1 MFSPLL
7 TDLYQLTMS
16 YGYWKERMY
25 DREAVFHLYY
35 RRNPFKGAYA
45 IACGLG
51 PALEWLNQFRFTAE
65 EVQYLGSLNGA
76 NGKPL
81 FDEGYL
87 NYLQRLE
94 LTVNIDAIPEG
105 TVVFANEPLLRVQG
119 DLLQCQ
125 LIETALL
132 NYINFSTLIATKAS
146 RMVKAAGDG
155 QILEFGL
162 RRAQGPDGA
171 MLASRAAYVGGCHAT
186 SNVLAGMK
194 YGIPVRGTHAHS
206 WVMSFDTEMEAF
218 SAYASAMPSNCV
230 FLVDTYNTL
239 EGVEN
244 AITIGLSLRQMG
256 HELLGIRL
264 DSGDMASLSIQ
275 ARKMLDE
282 AGLPKVRIVASNDL
296 DEYEMEK
303 LKSQGAR
310 VDIWG
315 VGTRLV
321 TGHEQSALGGVYKLG
336 ALRNLDGGWDEKVK
350 HSDSPEKSSTPGILQ
365 VRRYEDA
372 QGKPQKDLLYDVRL
386 GAPEGTGHDLLQPV
400 LKNGKLVAPMQSA
413 KEVRETA
420 KQQMAL
426 FEGLLP
432 EYALEIEPQL
442 KEKKDKMLGLA

>member
-1 MFSPLL
+1 MHSPLL

-25 DREAVFHLYY
+25 DREAVFQLYY
-35 RRNPFKGAYA
+35 RRNPFKGNYA

-51 PALEWLNQFRFTAE
+51 PALEWLADFKFQPE
-65 EVQYLGSLNGA
+65 EVQFLGSLKGA

-94 LTVNIDAIPEG
+94 LNISIDAIPEG
-105 TVVFANEPLLRVQG
+105 TMVFANEPLLRVQG

-125 LIETALL
+125 LIESALL

-146 RMVKAAGDG
+146 RMAKAAGHG
-155 QILEFGL
+155 EILEFGL

-171 MLASRAAYVGGCHAT
+171 LLASRAAYVGGCHAT

-230 FLVDTYNTL
+230 FLVDTYNTM

-264 DSGDMASLSIQ
+264 DSGDMAALSIQ
-275 ARKMLDE
+275 ARKMLDD
-282 AGLPKVRIVASNDL
+282 AGLQGVRIVASNDL

-303 LKSQGAR
+303 LKAQGAR
-310 VDIWG
+310 VDSWG

-336 ALRNLDGGWDEKVK
+336 ALRNSDGNWEEKIK
-350 HSDSPEKSSTPGILQ
+350 RSDSPEKSSTPGMLQ
-365 VRRYEDA
+365 VRRYVDA
-372 QGKPQKDLLYDVRL
+372 EGKPQKDILYDLRL
-386 GAPEGTGHDLLQPV
+386 APPEGEGQDLLVPF
-400 LKNGKLVAPMQSA
+400 LKNGQLVNPSQKVSDIRARAQ
-413 KEVRETA
+413 E
-420 KQQMAL
+420 QMAL

-442 KEKKDKMLGLA
+442 KEKKDKMLGII